1 MASQTTSTIV
11 LGVEGMTCS
20 SCVARVEKSL
30 TELPGVTAAVNLAM
44 HSAKV
49 EFPPTVSEE
58 QLLQQVT
65 KLGYTA
71 TLPLAV
77 KPTEE
82 VIEEGKAGKVSLLER
97 LVISIVLSVPVI
109 VLAMVPAW
117 QFTYWQWISLL
128 MTTPVVFWCG
138 LPFHRATFIN
148 LRHGTLTMDTL
159 ITMGT
164 FAAYGWSVYA
174 LFFGEAGMPDMHH
187 SMELFAWQADPT
199 HNIYFEAAAGVT
211 TFLLLGRYLEEKS
224 QRSAGAAL
232 RALGELKASEATL
245 LVQGT
250 ETRVDAST
258 LQVGDVFVV
267 RPGEII
273 ATDGVVL
280 DGRAA
285 VDESALTGESL
296 PLDMVAETRVTGSTI
311 VLDGRLI
318 VRATQVGQNTRIA
331 QLAALVEDAQLH
343 KAAVQ
348 KLADRISAIF
358 VPIVVVIAAVTIL
371 GWALVGAP
379 LSVGFTAGIAVLVI
393 ACPCALGLA
402 TPVAL
407 LVGTGRAAQMGIII
421 SGPDAIESS
430 SRINTVVLDKTGTI
444 TTGQMSVIG
453 IHLEAENHDAALLRI
468 AALESGSEHPIAHAI
483 VTHVSRVLTVPL
495 PAVTD
500 FTSVAGEGVRGIV
513 EGISVSIGTME
524 WMNAQE
530 LSPLPGQLEMIAR
543 ARATGATT
551 VFAGWEGHTRAII
564 TVADTLKEDSAE
576 AVSRLQNLGLEVLL
590 LTGDHE
596 QAAHAIAAQV
606 GISRVIAGASPESK
620 VQVITK
626 LQAEG
631 KRVAMVGD
639 GVNDAAALAQAD
651 LGIAMGTGTD
661 VAIAASDITLV
672 RGTLSAAVDAILLS
686 RRTLGIIKGNLF
698 WAFAYNV
705 AAIPLAAL
713 GFLNPMLAGAA
724 MAFSSLFVV
733 LNSLRL
739 RRFAR

>member
-97 LVISIVLSVPVI
+97 LIISIVLTVPVI

-174 LFFGEAGMPDMHH
+174 VFFGEAGMPDMHH

-245 LVQGT
+245 LVEGT

-296 PLDMVAETRVTGSTI
+296 PVDVVAETRVTGSTI

-318 VRATQVGQNTRIA
+318 VRATQVGQNTRIS

-444 TTGQMSVIG
+444 TTGQMSVID
-453 IHLEAENHDAALLRI
+453 IHLDAENHDAALLRI
-468 AALESGSEHPIAHAI
+468 ASLESGSEHPIAHAI
-483 VTHVSRVLTVPL
+483 VTHVSRDLTVPL

-530 LSPLPGQLEMIAR
+530 LSPLPGQLEIIAR

-551 VFAGWEGHTRAII
+551 VFAGWDGHTRAII
-564 TVADTLKEDSAE
+564 TVADTLKVDSAE
-576 AVSRLQNLGLEVLL
+576 AVSRLQDLGLEVLL

-606 GISRVIAGASPESK
+606 SISRVIAGASPESK
-620 VQVITK
+620 VQVITT